1 MRGSLVVAGAA
12 MGQLL
17 SLSVGGAAL
26 RRTSAGDQMET
37 RRARR
42 SGCRVGPG
50 GPLPVWLWSLAYLG
64 VSSLWTPGGEHPVD
78 REREGSA
85 PPPSAPGPEEELT
98 SEEQAELEAQMA
110 AVQQELLG
118 TPVAVVIANHAVG
131 LFQLAA
137 LHLNQRPPNLEEG
150 RLAVD
155 AMGAL
160 VEGLSGRLG
169 EEEAS
174 LKEALAQ
181 LRMAYVSLTRE
192 SGQE

>member
-1 MRGSLVVAGAA
+1 M
-12 MGQLL
+12 
-17 SLSVGGAAL
+17 
-26 RRTSAGDQMET
+26 
-37 RRARR
+37 
-42 SGCRVGPG
+42 
-50 GPLPVWLWSLAYLG
+50 
-64 VSSLWTPGGEHPVD
+64 SSLWTPGGERPVG
-78 REREGSA
+78 REEPA
-85 PPPSAPGPEEELT
+85 PPPGPGPDVEGQELT
-98 SEEQAELEAQMA
+98 PEEQAELAEQMA

-118 TPVAVVIANHAVG
+118 TPVSVVVANHAVG

-169 EEEAS
+169 AEEAS

-181 LRMAYVSLTRE
+181 LRLAFVQLQRGE
-192 SGQE
+192 PEG

>member
-1 MRGSLVVAGAA
+1 M
-12 MGQLL
+12 
-17 SLSVGGAAL
+17 
-26 RRTSAGDQMET
+26 
-37 RRARR
+37 
-42 SGCRVGPG
+42 
-50 GPLPVWLWSLAYLG
+50 
-64 VSSLWTPGGEHPVD
+64 SSLWTPGGEHPVD
-78 REREGSA
+78 RERSEPPRQA
-85 PPPSAPGPEEELT
+85 PPTGPPPGPGEELT
-98 SEEQAELEAQMA
+98 PEEQAQLAEQMA
-110 AVQQELLG
+110 AVQEELLG

-169 EEEAS
+169 DQEAP

-192 SGQE
+192 GGEE